1 METTQTPRPSRSGF
15 AVAGLILG
23 IIAMATAFLPIINNL
38 SFFVALIGLVLAI
51 VAVVGIR
58 KGNSAGMGI
67 AVAGLI
73 LCVIAGLTVL
83 GTQAMFSAAIDDASQ
98 QLDKMSGDA
107 TDDIVGVDVDVALG
121 EFSIRKDGYGIVKSE
136 LPVTITNLLDEQA
149 TYWVKIEAVD
159 ASGSRIADDTV
170 YVNDLGPGQSMTQK
184 AFSYVSSDS
193 YDAMRSARF
202 DIVSVS
208 EM

>member
-23 IIAMATAFLPIINNL
+23 IIAMTTAFLPIINNF
-38 SFFVALIGLVLAI
+38 SFFMALIGLVLAI

-73 LCVIAGLTVL
+73 LCIIAGLTVL
-83 GTQAMFSAAIDDASQ
+83 GTQAIFSAAVDDASQ
-98 QLDKMSGDA
+98 QLDKMTGDA
-107 TDDIVGVDVDVALG
+107 TDEVLGVDVDVSLG
-121 EFSIRKDGYGIVKSE
+121 EFSIRKDSYGLVKSE

-149 TYWVKIEAVD
+149 TYWVKVEAVD

-170 YVNDLGPGQSMTQK
+170 YVNDLGPGQSTTQK
-184 AFSYVSSDS
+184 AFPYVSSDS
-193 YDAMRSARF
+193 YDAMKNARF
-202 DIVSVS
+202 GIVSVS